1 MGFIVSLIAIAVG
14 AILRW
19 AVTAQ
24 ADGVNITTIGL
35 IVLVIG
41 IAGLVFSIVD
51 YLGWWTWR
59 TRRTTPVVHE
69 VPAPV
74 VRERQIDRTNEPL

>member
-19 AVTAQ
+19 AVTSEAEGF
-24 ADGVNITTIGL
+24 DIGTVGL

-41 IAGLVFSIVD
+41 LVGLVFSIVD

-59 TRRTTPVVHE
+59 SRRDTT
-69 VPAPV
+69 V
-74 VRERQIDRTNEPL
+74 VRERPATVRRERPVEYTNEPL